1 MTRARRIALLIGQD
15 IGFCRRVL
23 QGVHDYA
30 ITRGWVFH
38 DARADVRALR
48 PMRLWKPDGV
58 ICSLFDED
66 IARGLA
72 RFDVPVVN
80 TSSMITAWKGPLVDV
95 DNLEVGRLAA
105 EHLLDRG
112 FRHFGFLGSA
122 GGGCSMGRAAGFRRR
137 LAESGFAPFVCHAEY
152 RPVPVLDASWQGLN
166 RSVRNWLLRL
176 PKPVAVLASHDK
188 PGRDLVDTC
197 HQLGLRVP
205 DDVAVL
211 GVDDDE
217 FECKLCHPQL
227 SSVYNPGVQIGYEA
241 ARLLDRL
248 VTGESP
254 KQVRIAIPPTH
265 VVARQ
270 STETTAVEDP
280 DVAAALIWIRDHL
293 AEDISVDAVVEAI
306 GTCRRTLER
315 RFRAAVGDSIL
326 DRIRWMRI
334 EKAKHLLAET
344 DLKLSVIAQQC
355 GVGSPARLTVIFK
368 QVTGHSPSLFR
379 RAAGD
384 HPNHR
389 TESPVLAAAQ

>member
-1 MTRARRIALLIGQD
+1 MSRARRVALLIGQD

-23 QGVHDYA
+23 QGVHEYA

-38 DARADVRALR
+38 DARADIRALR
-48 PMRLWKPDGV
+48 PMRMWKPDGV
-58 ICSLFDED
+58 ICSLFDEEV
-66 IARGLA
+66 ARRLA
-72 RFDVPVVN
+72 RCDVPAVN

-95 DNLEVGRLAA
+95 DHLEVGRLAA

-112 FRHFGFLGSA
+112 FRSFGFLGSA
-122 GGGCSMGRAAGFRRR
+122 GGGCSMGRAAGFSKR
-137 LAESGFAPFVCHAEY
+137 LAQAGFTPFVCHAEY
-152 RPVPVLDASWQGLN
+152 RPVPVLDASWQGLS
-166 RSVRNWLLRL
+166 RSVQSWLLRL
-176 PKPVAVLASHDK
+176 PKPVGVLASHDK

-205 DDVAVL
+205 DEVAVI

-217 FECKLCHPQL
+217 FECRLCHPPL
-227 SSVYNPGVQIGYEA
+227 SSVHNPGVQIGYEA
-241 ARLLDRL
+241 AGLLDRL
-248 VTGESP
+248 LSGKSP
-254 KQVRIAIPPTH
+254 RQLRVSIPPTH

-280 DVAAALIWIRDHL
+280 DVAAALIWIREHL
-293 AEDISVDAVVEAI
+293 AENISVDGVVEAI

-326 DRIRWMRI
+326 ERIRRMRI

-355 GVGSPARLTVIFK
+355 GIGSTARLTVLFK
-368 QVTGHSPSLFR
+368 QVTGYQPSLFR
-379 RAAGD
+379 RTAA
-384 HPNHR
+384 NR
-389 TESPVLAAAQ
+389 SNRRE